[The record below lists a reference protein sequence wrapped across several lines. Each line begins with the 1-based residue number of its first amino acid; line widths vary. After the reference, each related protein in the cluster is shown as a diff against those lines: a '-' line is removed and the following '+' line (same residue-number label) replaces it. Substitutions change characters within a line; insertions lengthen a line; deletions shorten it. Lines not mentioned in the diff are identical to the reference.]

1 MEGEAMLDQSE
12 RQAIVDQEH
21 LKLLPL
27 YYWVSGGFLGVYAL
41 FMLAYFIFIGIMFT
55 SLPLEDAASAP
66 PGLGWTF
73 IGMGVAGFL
82 FVAAFVVVKV
92 LAGFWITKRKNRVGV
107 MIAAGFSCLEFPYGT
122 LVGVLTFIV
131 LARPSV
137 KALFERGTREIAGPP
152 APPTDEAALDEVRPV

>member
-1 MEGEAMLDQSE
+1 MLDQSE

-27 YYWVSGGFLGVYAL
+27 YYWVSGGFLGAYAL
-41 FMLAYFIFIGIMFT
+41 FMLAYFIFIGVMFT
-55 SLPLEDAASAP
+55 SLSFEDAASAP
-66 PGLGWTF
+66 PPAFGWMF

-82 FVAAFVVVKV
+82 FVAAFVAVKV
-92 LAGFWITKRKNRVGV
+92 LAGFWIAKRKNRVGV
-107 MIAAGFSCLEFPYGT
+107 MIAAGLSCLEFPYGT

-137 KALFERGTREIAGPP
+137 TALFESSKREM
-152 APPTDEAALDEVRPV
+152 APPLAAAADEAAVDGVRPV